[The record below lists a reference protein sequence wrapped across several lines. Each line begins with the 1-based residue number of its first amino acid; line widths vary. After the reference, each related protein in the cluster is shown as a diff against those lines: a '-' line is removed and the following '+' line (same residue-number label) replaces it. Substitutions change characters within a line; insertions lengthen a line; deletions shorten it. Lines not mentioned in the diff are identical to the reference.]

1 MKHYDHYKNN
11 KGYCMLLHKIE
22 ETIYDK
28 NNNPIQTII
37 GNGCYKN
44 GSLELD
50 RIYDQIIYRT
60 YDKNNR
66 LIEIVRK
73 SYCKENLMSTYTT
86 NIYYDNNDNI
96 KLIEDN
102 TNRFT
107 IIDYDDNN
115 NIIKVISH
123 YDPRDIIKCDLFNK
137 ECKIPIKNI
146 NTIPSIGHEL
156 KTLKMQYDKNNNCVE
171 KNYND
176 DEITTRYIYN
186 SDGKLIAENIFEY
199 DEIIS
204 ERTIIIDD
212 NFNIENFTDHKDS
225 DNSYRNFKSK
235 NTNIEIRDKNGVV
248 ICICS

>member
-22 ETIYDK
+22 ETIYDE

-73 SYCKENLMSTYTT
+73 SYCKENLISTYTT

-96 KLIEDN
+96 KLIQES

-137 ECKIPIKNI
+137 K
-146 NTIPSIGHEL
+146 
-156 KTLKMQYDKNNNCVE
+156 
-171 KNYND
+171 YN
-176 DEITTRYIYN
+176 
-186 SDGKLIAENIFEY
+186 A
-199 DEIIS
+199 
-204 ERTIIIDD
+204 
-212 NFNIENFTDHKDS
+212 
-225 DNSYRNFKSK
+225 YRLL
-235 NTNIEIRDKNGVV
+235 
-248 ICICS
+248 